1 MAKILKARKALVQ
14 LLIQALG
21 GSSMDDFARD
31 FKVDEPGSRILEK
44 VSLAGPPEDA
54 CKRLLDECELHSG
67 GLDHFAAVIEF
78 KFDSLVVWS
87 DLNRCFLAY
96 RQAVEEVAAVKR
108 SLMTDASIELEKAQ
122 PLQQES
128 WHGESKTDAHLQLS
142 IQKVY
147 ISYAWG
153 DATPEGQRRAALADN
168 LCNAMKQA
176 GITVLRDCEQV
187 KPGDR
192 ISAFMKELAKG
203 DLILVVLS
211 DRYLKSEN
219 CMFELYSIWQR
230 ALQDQELFL
239 TRVIPLILPDAQLRT
254 TGDKLARGEYWLAQK
269 RDLEARLTKGSLD
282 AMGPIIF
289 SKYDLIKQFS
299 QHTADMLELLTDKNE
314 PRDFDRQAQEG
325 FREVLAQIL
334 AARKVA
340 GG

>member
-1 MAKILKARKALVQ
+1 
-14 LLIQALG
+14 
-21 GSSMDDFARD
+21 
-31 FKVDEPGSRILEK
+31 
-44 VSLAGPPEDA
+44 
-54 CKRLLDECELHSG
+54 
-67 GLDHFAAVIEF
+67 VIEF

-168 LCNAMKQA
+168 LCDAMQEA
-176 GITVLRDCEQV
+176 GITVLRDRKQV

-203 DLILVVLS
+203 DLILVVIS

-230 ALQDQELFL
+230 AQQDQELFL
-239 TRVIPLILPDAQLRT
+239 KRVIPLILPDAQLRST
-254 TGDKLARGEYWLAQK
+254 ADKLARGEYWLAQK
-269 RDLEARLTKGSLD
+269 CDLEARLTNGSLD
-282 AMGPIIF
+282 AMGELGYA
-289 SKYDLIKQFS
+289 KYKLIQQFS
-299 QHTADMLELLTDKNE
+299 QQTSNMLELLTDKCE
-314 PRDFDRQAQEG
+314 PREFDPRTQEG